1 MQENIL
7 QELVHGIRMAV
18 ADKLISVI
26 LYGSVARGTA
36 TQDSDVDIAII
47 INGKMD
53 EAMEDALSDVI
64 VDMNLKYD
72 RVFSV
77 VDIDKAE
84 MTKWGK
90 VLPYLRN
97 VQNEGVVL
105 WKAA

>member
-1 MQENIL
+1 MQDNIL
-7 QELVHGIRMAV
+7 QELVSGIRTVV
-18 ADKLISVI
+18 ADKLVSVI

-36 TQDSDVDIAII
+36 TNESDVDIAII
-47 INGKMD
+47 LDGKMD
-53 EAMEDALSDVI
+53 EAMEDALSNVI

-72 RVFSV
+72 KVFSV

-84 MTKWGK
+84 IARWGK